1 MIRGAPSS
9 VAAKALVALALG
21 LAPSAQAQV
30 RLAVG
35 PHLLLTGDQGQ
46 RWRASAAVQVDLA
59 RRLALGACWCAA
71 GGPETGLAL
80 AQVALQVA
88 ASPPRLWLRL
98 RGDAGLAWSAAAPVV
113 GAGAE
118 AELRLYRALGLSLAA
133 ELHLVIE
140 DVARSRALL
149 GLAARAT
156 WRF

>member
-1 MIRGAPSS
+1 MSRGAPTS
-9 VAAKALVALALG
+9 VAATALVALALG
-21 LAPSAQAQV
+21 LAPRAEAQV

-59 RRLALGACWCAA
+59 RRLALGVCWCAA

-80 AQVALQVA
+80 ARVAVQVA

-98 RGDAGLAWSAAAPVV
+98 SGDAGLAWSASAPVL

-140 DVARSRALL
+140 DVARTRALL
-149 GLAARAT
+149 GLGARAT